1 MFVNKNWGY
10 LQRGNN
16 SRISKTLKVVIIM
29 VEELLNKTL
38 EEINKEIE
46 QMVDETVAN
55 LYNVNLFK

>member
-1 MFVNKNWGY
+1 
-10 LQRGNN
+10 
-16 SRISKTLKVVIIM
+16 M

-46 QMVDETVAN
+46 QMVEETVAN

>member
-1 MFVNKNWGY
+1 
-10 LQRGNN
+10 
-16 SRISKTLKVVIIM
+16 M

>member
-1 MFVNKNWGY
+1 
-10 LQRGNN
+10 
-16 SRISKTLKVVIIM
+16 M

-46 QMVDETVAN
+46 QMVEDTVAN